1 MPQVE
6 QVPVA
11 IMFDIDSTLIFVDGA
26 GITAWAHAFRRL
38 HDIDADIE
46 AFTEHVM
53 TDPEVARLT
62 FIGAVGRPA
71 TAREL
76 TRLLGAY
83 QKMAMHV
90 DPVCG
95 IHVTAGTAAAIRE
108 HLGRKYFLCSAACDS
123 RFTPDPA
130 FYLHQHRKYTNFRPV
145 RGRLT
150 YRAPRGR
157 RRNCILPSSPP
168 SGMTT

>member
-83 QKMAMHV
+83 Q
-90 DPVCG
+90 
-95 IHVTAGTAAAIRE
+95 R
-108 HLGRKYFLCSAACDS
+108 RSALARTFWS
-123 RFTPDPA
+123 SG
-130 FYLHQHRKYTNFRPV
+130 HSIEQSSHR
-145 RGRLT
+145 
-150 YRAPRGR
+150 
-157 RRNCILPSSPP
+157 ILPPV
-168 SGMTT
+168 